1 MSPDGT
7 YTQISIEVP
16 ETQDLK
22 GEMTINVVT
31 TAP

>member
-7 YTQISIEVP
+7 YTQIGVEVP
-16 ETQDLK
+16 ETQGLK
-22 GEMTINVVT
+22 GEMTVNVVT